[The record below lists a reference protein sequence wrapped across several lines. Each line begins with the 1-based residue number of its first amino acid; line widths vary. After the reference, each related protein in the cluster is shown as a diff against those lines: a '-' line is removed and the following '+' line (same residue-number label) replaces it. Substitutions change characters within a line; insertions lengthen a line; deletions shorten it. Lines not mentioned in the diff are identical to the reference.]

1 LTRIKRFEKLFVKSN
16 IYFDHYTDETPGL
29 SGRFQKQG
37 ITMNVKF
44 SLILLV
50 SLLMAGPVA
59 AETTYQPFVLASVND
74 AGLDEQTEATTSAL
88 EQAGFMVVGQYSP
101 IENTNVIVVT
111 SQNLMA
117 VAALSEKGGYGAGQR
132 VSVSLR
138 DDKTEVA
145 FVNPLYI
152 QHAYRLEGDLQSV
165 YDQLSQVLGNM
176 ETFGAK
182 KKMTAKKLAKYHY
195 MMAMQ
200 RFDDPSELGSFE
212 SHEAALAAVEKGLAV
227 EGDALTQI
235 YRIDIPGKDQSVFGV
250 GMKATNDEE
259 EDIDS
264 TFQMS
269 IVDFEG
275 YSKVAY
281 FPYEV
286 LVSGKEVEA
295 LHMRFRMAVHF
306 PDLSMM
312 GEHGFTKLM
321 SAPGAT
327 EDALENMVSSE

>member
-1 LTRIKRFEKLFVKSN
+1 MNIKL
-16 IYFDHYTDETPGL
+16 
-29 SGRFQKQG
+29 
-37 ITMNVKF
+37 

-59 AETTYQPFVLASVND
+59 AETTFQPFVLASVND
-74 AGLDEQTEATTSAL
+74 ASLDEQTEATTSAL

-101 IENTNVIVVT
+101 VENTNVIVVT

-132 VSVSLR
+132 ISVSLR
-138 DDKTEVA
+138 NDKTEVA

-152 QHAYRLEGDLQSV
+152 QHAYRMEGDLQSV
-165 YDQLSQVLGNM
+165 YDQLGQALGNI
-176 ETFGAK
+176 ETFGAE

-195 MMAMQ
+195 MIAMQ
-200 RFDDPSELGSFE
+200 RFDDPSELGSFD

-235 YRIDIPGKDQSVFGV
+235 YRIDVPGKDQSVFGV

-281 FPYEV
+281 FPYEI
-286 LVSGKEVEA
+286 LVSGKEVET

-321 SAPGAT
+321 SAPGEIQT
-327 EDALENMVSSE
+327 ALKDMVSGE

>member
-1 LTRIKRFEKLFVKSN
+1 MNIKL
-16 IYFDHYTDETPGL
+16 
-29 SGRFQKQG
+29 
-37 ITMNVKF
+37 

-101 IENTNVIVVT
+101 VENTKVIVVT

-165 YDQLSQVLGNM
+165 YDQLSQALGNM
-176 ETFGAK
+176 EAFGAE

-200 RFDDPSELGSFE
+200 RFDDPSELASFE

-286 LVSGKEVEA
+286 LVDGKDVEA

-312 GEHGFTKLM
+312 GKHGFTKLI

-327 EDALENMVSSE
+327 QDALENMVSAE

>member
-1 LTRIKRFEKLFVKSN
+1 MNIKL
-16 IYFDHYTDETPGL
+16 
-29 SGRFQKQG
+29 
-37 ITMNVKF
+37 

-50 SLLMAGPVA
+50 SLLLAGPVA

-74 AGLDEQTEATTSAL
+74 TSLDKQTEATTSAL

-101 IENTNVIVVT
+101 VEDSNVIVVT
-111 SQNLMA
+111 SENLMA

-138 DDKTEVA
+138 DNKTEVT

-176 ETFGAK
+176 EAFGAK

-200 RFDDPSELGSFE
+200 RFDDPSELGSFD

-250 GMKATNDEE
+250 GMKATNSEE

-312 GEHGFTKLM
+312 GEHGFTKLI

-327 EDALENMVSSE
+327 QNALKDMVSGE

>member
-1 LTRIKRFEKLFVKSN
+1 MNIK
-16 IYFDHYTDETPGL
+16 L
-29 SGRFQKQG
+29 SF
-37 ITMNVKF
+37 
-44 SLILLV
+44 ILPLA
-50 SLLMAGPVA
+50 LLMAGPVA

-74 AGLDEQTEATTSAL
+74 AGLDEQTEATKSAL
-88 EQAGFMVVGQYSP
+88 EQAGFTVAGQYSP
-101 IENTNVIVVT
+101 VENTNVIVVT
-111 SQNLMA
+111 SPNLTA
-117 VAALSEKGGYGAGQR
+117 VAALSAKGGYGAGQR

-138 DDKTEVA
+138 NDKTEVA

-165 YDQLSQVLGNM
+165 YDQLGQTLGNT
-176 ETFGAK
+176 ETYGAE

-200 RFDDPSELGSFE
+200 RFDDPSELGSFD
-212 SHEAALAAVEKGLAV
+212 SFEAALAAVENGLAA
-227 EGDALTQI
+227 EGDALTQV
-235 YRIDIPGKDQSVFGV
+235 YRIDIPGKDQTVFGV

-259 EDIDS
+259 EDIDAA
-264 TFQMS
+264 FQMS

-275 YSKVAY
+275 YGKAAY

-286 LVSGKEVEA
+286 LVNGKEVEA

-327 EDALENMVSSE
+327 EDALEDMVSGE

>member
-1 LTRIKRFEKLFVKSN
+1 MNIKL
-16 IYFDHYTDETPGL
+16 P
-29 SGRFQKQG
+29 
-37 ITMNVKF
+37 
-44 SLILLV
+44 LILLV

-101 IENTNVIVVT
+101 VENTRVIAVT

-117 VAALSEKGGYGAGQR
+117 VAALSEKGGYGVGQR

-152 QHAYRLEGDLQSV
+152 QHAYRMEGDLQSV
-165 YDQLSQVLGNM
+165 YDQLSQALGNI
-176 ETFGAK
+176 ETFGAE

-200 RFDDPSELGSFE
+200 RFDDPSDLGSFE

-227 EGDALTQI
+227 EGDALTQV

-259 EDIDS
+259 KDIDS

-286 LVSGKEVEA
+286 LVNGKDVEA

-312 GEHGFTKLM
+312 GEHGFTKLF

-327 EDALENMVSSE
+327 QDALKGMVSAE

>member
-1 LTRIKRFEKLFVKSN
+1 MNIKL
-16 IYFDHYTDETPGL
+16 
-29 SGRFQKQG
+29 
-37 ITMNVKF
+37 

-74 AGLDEQTEATTSAL
+74 AGLDVQTEATTSAL

-101 IENTNVIVVT
+101 VENTNVIVVT

-138 DDKTEVA
+138 NDKTEVA

-152 QHAYRLEGDLQSV
+152 QRAYRLEGDLQSV

-176 ETFGAK
+176 ETFGAE

-200 RFDDPSELGSFE
+200 RFDDPSELASFE

-227 EGDALTQI
+227 EGDALTKI

-250 GMKATNDEE
+250 GMKATNDDE

-286 LVSGKEVEA
+286 LVDGKDVEA

-312 GEHGFTKLM
+312 GEHGFTKLI

-327 EDALENMVSSE
+327 EDALENMVSAE

>member
-1 LTRIKRFEKLFVKSN
+1 MNIKL
-16 IYFDHYTDETPGL
+16 P
-29 SGRFQKQG
+29 
-37 ITMNVKF
+37 
-44 SLILLV
+44 LIMLI
-50 SLLMAGPVA
+50 SLLMAEPVA
-59 AETTYQPFVLASVND
+59 AETTYQPFILASVND

-88 EQAGFMVVGQYSP
+88 IKAGFTVAGQYSP
-101 IENTNVIVVT
+101 TENTNVIVVT
-111 SQNLMA
+111 SPNLTA
-117 VAALSEKGGYGAGQR
+117 VAALSDKGGYGVGQR
-132 VSVSLR
+132 VSVSHR

-152 QHAYRLEGDLQSV
+152 QHAYRLKGDLQSV
-165 YDQLSQVLGNM
+165 YDQLSQALGNV
-176 ETFGAK
+176 EGYGAK

-195 MMAMQ
+195 MMTMQ
-200 RFDDPSELGSFE
+200 RFDDPSELGSFD
-212 SHEAALAAVEKGLAV
+212 SHEAALAAIENGLAA
-227 EGDALTQI
+227 EDDALTQV

-250 GMKATNDEE
+250 GMKATNDDEK
-259 EDIDS
+259 DIDAA
-264 TFQMS
+264 FQMS

-286 LVSGKEVEA
+286 LVNGKDVEA

-312 GEHGFTKLM
+312 GAHGFTKLM

-327 EDALENMVSSE
+327 QDVFEKMVSGE

>member
-1 LTRIKRFEKLFVKSN
+1 MNIKL
-16 IYFDHYTDETPGL
+16 
-29 SGRFQKQG
+29 
-37 ITMNVKF
+37 

-74 AGLDEQTEATTSAL
+74 AGLDVQTEATTSAL

-101 IENTNVIVVT
+101 VENTNVIVVT

-138 DDKTEVA
+138 NDKTEVA

-152 QHAYRLEGDLQSV
+152 QRAYRLEGDLQSV

-176 ETFGAK
+176 ETFGAE

-200 RFDDPSELGSFE
+200 RFDDPSELASFE

-286 LVSGKEVEA
+286 LVDGKDVEA

-312 GEHGFTKLM
+312 GEHGFTKLI

-327 EDALENMVSSE
+327 EDALENMVSAE

>member
-1 LTRIKRFEKLFVKSN
+1 
-16 IYFDHYTDETPGL
+16 
-29 SGRFQKQG
+29 
-37 ITMNVKF
+37 MNVKF

-101 IENTNVIVVT
+101 VENTNVIVVT

-132 VSVSLR
+132 FSVSLR
-138 DDKTEVA
+138 DTKTEVA

-195 MMAMQ
+195 MMTMQ

-306 PDLSMM
+306 PDLSMV

-327 EDALENMVSSE
+327 EDALENMVSAE

>member
-1 LTRIKRFEKLFVKSN
+1 MNIKL
-16 IYFDHYTDETPGL
+16 
-29 SGRFQKQG
+29 
-37 ITMNVKF
+37 

-59 AETTYQPFVLASVND
+59 AETTFQPFVLASVNE
-74 AGLDEQTEATTSAL
+74 ASLDEQTEATTTAL

-101 IENTNVIVVT
+101 VENTNVIVVT

-152 QHAYRLEGDLQSV
+152 QHAYRMEGDLQSV
-165 YDQLSQVLGNM
+165 YDQLSQTLGNI
-176 ETFGAK
+176 ETFGAE

-195 MMAMQ
+195 MIAMQ
-200 RFDDPSELGSFE
+200 RFDDPSELGSFD

-235 YRIDIPGKDQSVFGV
+235 YRIDVPGKDQSVFGV

-281 FPYEV
+281 FPYEI

-327 EDALENMVSSE
+327 QNALKDMVSGE

>member
-1 LTRIKRFEKLFVKSN
+1 MSIKIPF
-16 IYFDHYTDETPGL
+16 
-29 SGRFQKQG
+29 
-37 ITMNVKF
+37 
-44 SLILLV
+44 ILLV

-59 AETTYQPFVLASVND
+59 AETSYQPFVLASVND

-88 EQAGFMVVGQYSP
+88 EQAGFMVIGLYSP
-101 IENTNVIVVT
+101 VENSRVIVVT

-132 VSVSLR
+132 ISVSLR

-145 FVNPLYI
+145 FINPLYI
-152 QHAYRLEGDLQSV
+152 QHAYRMEGDLQSV
-165 YDQLSQVLGNM
+165 YDQLSQVLGNI

-195 MMAMQ
+195 MIAMQ

-227 EGDALTQI
+227 EGDALTQV
-235 YRIDIPGKDQSVFGV
+235 YRIDIPGRDQSVFGV

-259 EDIDS
+259 KDIDS

-286 LVSGKEVEA
+286 LVDGKEVEA

-306 PDLSMM
+306 PDLKMT
-312 GEHGFTKLM
+312 GKHGFTKLM
-321 SAPGAT
+321 SSPGAT
-327 EDALENMVSSE
+327 QDALKDMVSGE

>member
-1 LTRIKRFEKLFVKSN
+1 MNIKL
-16 IYFDHYTDETPGL
+16 P
-29 SGRFQKQG
+29 
-37 ITMNVKF
+37 
-44 SLILLV
+44 LIVLV
-50 SLLMAGPVA
+50 SLLTAEPVA
-59 AETTYQPFVLASVND
+59 AETTYQPFVLSSVND

-88 EQAGFMVVGQYSP
+88 EQAGFTVAGQYSP
-101 IENTNVIVVT
+101 VENTNVIVVT
-111 SQNLMA
+111 SPNLTA

-165 YDQLSQVLGNM
+165 YDRLSQALGNI
-176 ETFGAK
+176 EAYGAK

-195 MMAMQ
+195 MITMQ
-200 RFDDPSELGSFE
+200 RFDDPSELGSFD
-212 SHEAALAAVEKGLAV
+212 SHEAALAAVENGLAA
-227 EGDALTQI
+227 EDDALIQV
-235 YRIDIPGKDQSVFGV
+235 YRIDIPGKDQAVFGV
-250 GMKATNDEE
+250 GMKMTNDDEK
-259 EDIDS
+259 DIDAA
-264 TFQMS
+264 FQMS

-286 LVSGKEVEA
+286 LVNGKEVEA

-312 GEHGFTKLM
+312 GAHGFTKLM

-327 EDALENMVSSE
+327 QDIFEKMVSRE

>member
-1 LTRIKRFEKLFVKSN
+1 MNIKL
-16 IYFDHYTDETPGL
+16 
-29 SGRFQKQG
+29 
-37 ITMNVKF
+37 

-50 SLLMAGPVA
+50 SLLLAGPVA

-74 AGLDEQTEATTSAL
+74 TSLDKQTEATTSAL

-101 IENTNVIVVT
+101 VEDSNVIVVT
-111 SQNLMA
+111 SENLMA

-138 DDKTEVA
+138 DNKTEVT

-176 ETFGAK
+176 EAFGAK

-212 SHEAALAAVEKGLAV
+212 SHELALAAVEKGLAV
-227 EGDALTQI
+227 EGDALTQV

-259 EDIDS
+259 KDIDS

-275 YSKVAY
+275 YSKAAY

-286 LVSGKEVEA
+286 LVNGKDVEA

-306 PDLSMM
+306 PDLSMT

-327 EDALENMVSSE
+327 QDALEGMVSAE